1 MADHD
6 PAQEVREEHHSLVGL
21 GHKLLGDLVHHNGE
35 GHGDDGAQ
43 DDEDHVIQQRIPNG
57 YPGCIRLEQEFEVLE
72 ANPLGADQIAP
83 EAWIPWIDLVVLE
96 CQNDTAHGQV
106 PQEQQPNGCG
116 GDHGQQDQRFL
127 PLGEA
132 AGLLQGLGAGN
143 GFGIAAHKSTS
154 FPLVFILTKL
164 AFMCFAFLTI
174 LY

>member
-1 MADHD
+1 MPERYRPWAGT
-6 PAQEVREEHHSLVGL
+6 A
-21 GHKLLGDLVHHNGE
+21 
-35 GHGDDGAQ
+35 
-43 DDEDHVIQQRIPNG
+43 
-57 YPGCIRLEQEFEVLE
+57 E
-72 ANPLGADQIAP
+72 AAAKWL
-83 EAWIPWIDLVVLE
+83 W
-96 CQNDTAHGQV
+96 
-106 PQEQQPNGCG
+106 